1 MESKIIVQGKKVD
14 LENFSDEQIVDL
26 FKDLSKKELKID
38 EKIMMLEKTIAK
50 MEESM

>member
-1 MESKIIVQGKKVD
+1 MKNEIVIQGKNID
-14 LENFSDEQIVDL
+14 LESLSDQQMVDL

-50 MEESM
+50 MEGIV